1 MSAATGRTTRIL
13 ATVTIA
19 LAALTTVTAC
29 KDGEGLRDEGPST
42 SSRMTTERPTTGRPG
57 TERPANEPTATA
69 TPRQPSR

>member
-1 MSAATGRTTRIL
+1 MSAATARTTRIL

-42 SSRMTTERPTTGRPG
+42 SSRMTTERPG
-57 TERPANEPTATA
+57 TERPTNEPTATA